1 VFLKT
6 AKVWDRVGRT
16 LGLPFAGVHVIE
28 ATKQVFRPAMVKRG
42 ARVMLPEVEPVMIP
56 SGRVV

>member
-1 VFLKT
+1 LLLKT
-6 AKVWDRVGRT
+6 ARVWDSVGRA

-42 ARVMLPEVEPVMIP
+42 ARVTIPDAEPALVP
-56 SGRVV
+56 SGRVG